1 MLHRSL
7 LAVSLLSSVL
17 AGCFPAAPATAPA
30 NPGQM
35 PPSADGRAGP
45 DDATL
50 AAEAA
55 GAAGGTDV
63 TGAVTGLA
71 SMSGF
76 VFDVAAG
83 TCYDIAVASNDAVST
98 QLLVNP
104 NDTAIYPTTWGNTAQ
119 GRIVTYAHC
128 TDAAGRVSL
137 QLTAHQLVRPGE
149 MTQLTWGASLSAS
162 GVATFSSQSSSTRT
176 TCGTVT
182 AISVDFQENKTRPAR
197 SASQTRRVR
206 EAQNG
211 HIGTSRRARAAP
223 PNGDAMERAP
233 TQESQR
239 HATP

>member
-35 PPSADGRAGP
+35 PPSADGSAGP

-83 TCYDIAVASNDAVST
+83 TCYDIGVASNDAVST
-98 QLLVNP
+98 QLVVNP

-137 QLTAHQLVRPGE
+137 QLTAHQMVRPGE
-149 MTQLTWGASLSAS
+149 MTQLN
-162 GVATFSSQSSSTRT
+162 Q
-176 TCGTVT
+176 
-182 AISVDFQENKTRPAR
+182 AR
-197 SASQTRRVR
+197 FAL
-206 EAQNG
+206 AA
-211 HIGTSRRARAAP
+211 RARAETA
-223 PNGDAMERAP
+223 AERTARHQTERARFDSAGRADCDEMTP
-233 TQESQR
+233 SQAYTCMQALEADLAAR
-239 HATP
+239 DQRAAASGS